1 MFIWDWIKKKGLGL
15 VLLLVRKQAAKLAIE
30 LLATVDPLKL
40 ADEVRPHLRKAFEFA
55 GPDWQKAFKEGWDKT
70 DVFVNELLNDSNV
83 GS

>member
-40 ADEVRPHLRKAFEFA
+40 ADEVRPHLRKLFEVT
-55 GPDWQKAFKEGWDKT
+55 GPDWQAAFAVAWRKVNK
-70 DVFVNELLNDSNV
+70 FVEELLADPNV